1 MGLVAAAFFDLDKT
15 VIAKAAMVA
24 FGGELR
30 RRGLVNR
37 RTMVR
42 AVAQHL
48 VFLYLGA
55 DEGRMAKMR
64 EATLAVTKGWDRDE
78 VSEVVRETLLE
89 TVEPLIYAEALDLM
103 DDHRER
109 GDRIY
114 LVSASPE
121 EIVAPLAELI
131 GADGAIASRA
141 EVDAEGRYTGTMAF
155 YNAGEGKVQA
165 VTELAA
171 REGFSLADCS
181 AYTDS
186 ATDQPLLEAVGRPVA
201 VNPDRDLR
209 RLAKERGWET
219 LEFANPVKLR
229 DRATVPGAVVVGSLA
244 LAGLAYGSLRVAR
257 ALRHRPKLA

>member
-1 MGLVAAAFFDLDKT
+1 MGAVAAAFFDLDKT

-42 AVAQHL
+42 AVAQHM

-64 EATLAVTKGWDRDE
+64 EATLAVTKGWDRDD
-78 VSEVVRETLLE
+78 VSAVVRETLLE

-109 GDRIY
+109 GDAIY

-121 EIVAPLAELI
+121 EIVAPLAELL

-141 EVDAEGRYTGTMAF
+141 EVDEQGRYTGTMAF
-155 YNAGEGKVQA
+155 YNAGEAKVHA
-165 VTELAA
+165 ITELAE
-171 REGFSLADCS
+171 REGFALSDCS
-181 AYTDS
+181 AYSDS
-186 ATDQPLLEAVGRPVA
+186 ATDLPLLEAVGHPVA
-201 VNPDRDLR
+201 VNADRELKR
-209 RLAKERGWET
+209 VAKERGFQQ
-219 LEFANPVKLR
+219 LDFKNPVKLR
-229 DRATVPGAVVVGSLA
+229 DRATVPSAVVVGSLV
-244 LAGLAYGSLRVAR
+244 LAGLAFGSLRVAR
-257 ALRHRPKLA
+257 ALRHRPKLS

>member
-1 MGLVAAAFFDLDKT
+1 MAAAFFDLDKT

-24 FGGELR
+24 FGGHLR

-78 VSEVVRETLLE
+78 VSEIVRETLLE

-103 DDHRER
+103 DDHREQ
-109 GDRIY
+109 GDAVY

-121 EIVAPLAELI
+121 EVVEPLAELI

-141 EVDAEGRYTGTMAF
+141 DVDEQGRYAGTMAF
-155 YNAGEGKVQA
+155 YNAGSAKVDA
-165 VTELAA
+165 VAEIAE
-171 REGFSLADCS
+171 REGFSLADCT

-186 ATDQPLLEAVGRPVA
+186 ATDLPLLEAVGHPVA
-201 VNPDRDLR
+201 VNPDRELR
-209 RLAKERGWET
+209 RIAKDRGYQV
-219 LEFANPVKLR
+219 LEFKNPVKLR
-229 DRATVPGAVVVGSLA
+229 DRTTVPGAMVVGSLT
-244 LAGLAYGSLRVAR
+244 LAAIAYGSLRVAR
-257 ALRHRPKLA
+257 AIRHRPKLS